1 MCWSQESII
10 ATRTI
15 AEPAAVGPTTS
26 DRRTERWPRGPV
38 ADCVPGQLK
47 RRRREPHPPC
57 SGRAGG
63 NSEII
68 NRRCAECRLD
78 LAAYRSLVDSARF
91 GVDSDAKSLES

>member
-26 DRRTERWPRGPV
+26 DRRTERRPRGPV

-68 NRRCAECRLD
+68 NRRCAECRFYD
-78 LAAYRSLVDSARF
+78 TARTKMHSTF
-91 GVDSDAKSLES
+91 VHSGSHVLL

>member
-1 MCWSQESII
+1 MCWSQESIM

-38 ADCVPGQLK
+38 ADCVPGQLM
-47 RRRREPHPPC
+47 RRRREPHLPC
-57 SGRAGG
+57 SGRTDG

-68 NRRCAECRLD
+68 NRGCAECR
-78 LAAYRSLVDSARF
+78 Y
-91 GVDSDAKSLES
+91 